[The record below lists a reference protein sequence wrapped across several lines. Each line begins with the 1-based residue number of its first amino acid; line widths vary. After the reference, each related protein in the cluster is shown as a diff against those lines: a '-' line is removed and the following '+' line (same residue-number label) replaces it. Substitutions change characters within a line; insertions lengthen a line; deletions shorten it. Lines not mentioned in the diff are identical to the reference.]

1 MNGPMNIKLLNIL
14 HTTYSLMLCRDSWL
28 ILTQGDTHV
37 FMIRLFFS
45 LHFIRSH
52 FNAREF
58 WRTKNAT

>member
-1 MNGPMNIKLLNIL
+1 
-14 HTTYSLMLCRDSWL
+14 
-28 ILTQGDTHV
+28 
-37 FMIRLFFS
+37 MIRLFFS